1 MGGYSL
7 EFILKGSGSDIRI
20 FLPKPIIIHENSR
33 ASIGLKNFSTYNNIT
48 NIEKG
53 RNSALKIKVPG
64 TSEFTLVELET
75 GAYELDTILKAI
87 YDFIEQK
94 YPSLKNVREDFK
106 LIANEATSKCTIML
120 KGEYGIDFNVSNS
133 ICSVLGYDK
142 SDIFKGTGRYTAKN
156 IVMISTTSQL
166 LFNCNIVESS
176 YCNNIQIPLIYNC
189 VIDVPA
195 GYRLAREIHN
205 ISYKRL
211 NTRQISNIHLWL
223 TNESGAK
230 ITLKNDLLIVTLSLS
245 IENG

>member
-7 EFILKGSGSDIRI
+7 EFIVKGTGSDIRI

-33 ASIGLKNFSTYNNIT
+33 GSIGLKNFSTYNNIT
-48 NIEKG
+48 NIERGK
-53 RNSALKIKVPG
+53 NNAFKLKVPG
-64 TSEFTLVELET
+64 SEFTLVELET

-106 LIANEATSKCTIML
+106 LIGNEATSKCTFMF

-133 ICSVLGYDK
+133 ICSLLGYNKTDV
-142 SDIFKGTGRYTAKN
+142 FKGAGRYVAKN
-156 IVMISTTSQL
+156 IVMISTATQL
-166 LFNCNIVESS
+166 LFNCNIVEGS

-205 ISYKRL
+205 VSYKRL

-230 ITLKNDLLIVTLSLS
+230 INLRNDLLIVTLSLS